1 MELFDLQ
8 FGKKLL
14 PTSVKG
20 VPNFGW
26 RQDSCY
32 NQYTSNHIN
41 SHMYA
46 IGYDYEW
53 TSFHKKCGKRNKKVT
68 IHRLHLV
75 FKVMIYFSR
84 FF

>member
-1 MELFDLQ
+1 MQ

-46 IGYDYEW
+46 IGYGYEW
-53 TSFHKKCGKRNKKVT
+53 TIIVFIKNVGKEIKKLQFIDYT
-68 IHRLHLV
+68 
-75 FKVMIYFSR
+75 
-84 FF
+84 